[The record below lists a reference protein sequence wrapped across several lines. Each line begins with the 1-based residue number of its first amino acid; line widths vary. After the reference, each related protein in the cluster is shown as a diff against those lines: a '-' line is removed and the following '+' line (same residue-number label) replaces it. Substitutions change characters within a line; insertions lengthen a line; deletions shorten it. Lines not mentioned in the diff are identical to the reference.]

1 MVFSGARVNAATM
14 VYRVLIQS
22 ERTASYLE
30 SRIENFLKAYKSTL
44 DKMTEKD
51 LKGHINSVIVKR
63 TEKMKNLNQESARL
77 WNHIGSEY
85 FDFLQSQ
92 YPLPSAK

>member
-1 MVFSGARVNAATM
+1 M

-22 ERTASYLE
+22 ERTAAYLE
-30 SRIENFLKAYKSTL
+30 SRIENFLKSYKNTL
-44 DKMTEKD
+44 EKMTEKE
-51 LKGHINSVIVKR
+51 LKGHISSVIVKR

-92 YPLPSAK
+92 YLFLSAN